1 MLETLGIAAIVAVAL
16 VGVVWLGFQVPFPD
30 FPSVAGDA
38 VPSPTYA
45 VPTDLP
51 PPVERWLRA
60 VSLDGETL
68 PRIVNATYL
77 GHARARP
84 FGVWLPVRHRVV
96 VTPGRWFTR
105 EMEFPWYGLPLIRA
119 LDSYRGGVGETRLRG
134 IVNAVTRGPH
144 TDQGAYLALASESI
158 LLPSVEALQGRWEEV
173 DDTTARLHL
182 PFRQGEELLEVRFD
196 PATGLASEIRAQR
209 YQDEGGPKVGWRVVL
224 SGYRELAGLRV
235 ATRVAVVWEDAGQPW
250 SVWRIDRLAL
260 NVGVPTPALEPQG
273 AESLITSATPT
284 AP

>member
-1 MLETLGIAAIVAVAL
+1 MLDILGIAAIVIVAL
-16 VGVVWLGFQVPFPD
+16 TGVVWLGFQVPFPD
-30 FPSVAGDA
+30 FRPVAGDP
-38 VPSPTYA
+38 VPSQRYA
-45 VPTDLP
+45 IPTDLP
-51 PPVERWLRA
+51 APVERYLRA
-60 VSLDGETL
+60 VSLDGATL

-119 LDSYRGGVGETRLRG
+119 LDSYRGGTGETRLRG
-134 IVNAVTRGPH
+134 LVNGVTRGPH
-144 TDQGAYLALASESI
+144 TDQGAYLALASESVM
-158 LLPSVEALQGRWEEV
+158 LPSVEALQGRWEGV

-182 PFRQGEELLEVRFD
+182 PYRQGEETLEVHFD
-196 PATGLASEIRAQR
+196 PATGLPTEIRAQR
-209 YQDEGGPKVGWRVVL
+209 YKGEDEPKVGWRVEL
-224 SGYRELAGLRV
+224 SDYRERGGLRI
-235 ATRVAVVWEDAGQPW
+235 ATHVAVVWEDVGQPW
-250 SVWRIDRLAL
+250 SVWEIDRLAL
-260 NVGVPTPALEPQG
+260 NVGVPAPALEAQG